1 MRCSLIC
8 LFSFLIA
15 TGCGVFQKREYH
27 HYNSCGPTAL
37 YYATGRLGIQSSEIQ
52 ISKEILNNSECYS
65 LLRDFLSMF
74 DGEAKEIT
82 FPSEIRN
89 YLKDKKIK
97 ITYLA
102 KEDFKSLS
110 IDQTAIVLVSRKG
123 SLTYHWACWPVTDN
137 IDSFFGKG
145 STLVH
150 QIILLERF

>member
-1 MRCSLIC
+1 MRYLFVC
-8 LFSFLIA
+8 LFSFLIT
-15 TGCGVFQKREYH
+15 TGCGVFQKKKHYH
-27 HYNSCGPTAL
+27 HNSCGPNSL

-74 DGEAKEIT
+74 DGKAKEIT

-97 ITYLA
+97 MTYLT
-102 KEDFKSLS
+102 KEKFKSLS
-110 IDQTAIVLVSRKG
+110 TDQTAIVLVSEKG

-137 IDSFFGKG
+137 VDSFFGED
-145 STLVH
+145 STLIH
-150 QIILLERF
+150 QIILLERL

>member
-1 MRCSLIC
+1 MRYLLVC

-27 HYNSCGPTAL
+27 HYNSCGPVAL
-37 YYATGRLGIQSSEIQ
+37 YHATNRLGIRSSEVQ
-52 ISKEILNNSECYS
+52 VSKEILNNSECYS

-74 DGEAKEIT
+74 DGKAKEIT

-97 ITYLA
+97 ITYIT
-102 KEDFKSLS
+102 KEKLESLPS
-110 IDQTAIVLVSRKG
+110 SRTAVILISKKN
-123 SLTYHWACWPVTDN
+123 SLTYHWACWPVTRN
-137 IDSFFGKG
+137 INSFFGKG

-150 QIILLERF
+150 QIILLERL